1 MQNAY
6 VRRPVVVGFFLTLI
20 LLEEVGAGV
29 FTNYHSVLLV
39 VVSMNL

>member
-6 VRRPVVVGFFLTLI
+6 VRRPVIVGFFLTLI
-20 LLEEVGAGV
+20 LLKEVRVGV
-29 FTNYHSVLLV
+29 FTNYRSVLFA